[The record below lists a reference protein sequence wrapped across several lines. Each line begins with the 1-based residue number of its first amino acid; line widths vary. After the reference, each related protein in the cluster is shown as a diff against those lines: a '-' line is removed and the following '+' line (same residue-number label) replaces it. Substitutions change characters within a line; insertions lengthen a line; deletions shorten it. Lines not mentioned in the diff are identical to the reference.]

1 LQKKVDRNSS
11 AANLMPPRDAH
22 NIWNKGLDEECG
34 EDSDGKVSSYIQLRM
49 GRTFSPTT
57 AASLSTRAHL
67 FVETDLIA
75 EDKAFRSSLPD
86 SLPRNTFISK
96 TELEMSATHSLD
108 RGFCSIFYIS
118 HHRICSHRN
127 IS

>member
-1 LQKKVDRNSS
+1 
-11 AANLMPPRDAH
+11 MPPRDAH

-34 EDSDGKVSSYIQLRM
+34 EDSDGKVSSYKQLRM

-75 EDKAFRSSLPD
+75 EHKAFRSSLPD

-108 RGFCSIFYIS
+108 RGFCSTFYYLITEFALIAIS
-118 HHRICSHRN
+118 PK
-127 IS
+127 ISPFLELNNVVD